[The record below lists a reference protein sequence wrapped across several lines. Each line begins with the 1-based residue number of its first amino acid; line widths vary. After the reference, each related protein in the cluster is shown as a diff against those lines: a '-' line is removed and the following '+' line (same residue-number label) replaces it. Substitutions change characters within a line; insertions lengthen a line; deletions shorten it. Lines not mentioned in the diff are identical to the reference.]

1 MSSKVTWLTGNLYKM
16 EIRDREAKEEEILKV
31 MQLDPI
37 VRDREVIDSDPNFM
51 DGVKAIFKFISILCK
66 QIWSFQEA
74 KVKLLSSWQQE
85 DDLEETVG
93 SIWRLFNDSV
103 FLFYFFTSE
112 AYYRKNISLRY
123 KKTVKI

>member
-1 MSSKVTWLTGNLYKM
+1 M

-37 VRDREVIDSDPNFM
+37 VRDGEVIDSDPNFM

-66 QIWSFQEA
+66 QIRSFQEA

-85 DDLEETVG
+85 DDLEETVR
-93 SIWRLFNDSV
+93 SVWRLFNDSV
-103 FLFYFFTSE
+103 FFFFFTPE